1 MTAVARTWHLLP
13 HDRHAIERLAAA
25 LTVSP
30 AVAQLLLNRGL
41 AEPAQARRFL
51 DAPLSGLHSPEQL
64 PGVPAAARLLHDAVL
79 KGRRICVYGDY
90 DVDGIT
96 GTVILYQLLRLL
108 GASVDYY
115 VPHRLEEGYG
125 LNVEAL
131 QQIARNGVSLVITV
145 DCGITSVAEA
155 EEARRLGLELIITD
169 HHQFQLPLPAAAA
182 LVHPDLPGSTYAFR
196 GLSGSGVAFKLAW
209 ALCQLVSGS
218 ERVEARFRDFLLEGV
233 GLASLGLVADVVPLQ
248 DENRILV
255 RHGLN
260 RLCRSPSL
268 GLKALFEA
276 AELGTK
282 SELGTEDISFRIAP
296 RLNAVGRLGCA
307 RLVIDLLTTTSPQRA
322 AELART
328 LEEQNRQRQKKEREI
343 LAQARE
349 MVAAQDLRALPALVL
364 ASADWHPGIIGIVA
378 GRLTEQYGRPTLLIA
393 LNPKANQG
401 PLGHGSGRSVPGLPL
416 HEALRSCTELL
427 LSHGGHAAAA
437 GFKIR
442 PEEVDVFRD
451 RICAFVA
458 ERFPNGLPPP
468 RLTLDAEVPLSTLTL
483 KLLADLDRLEPYGAD
498 NARPL
503 FLAGDLEV
511 VGLPTRVGK
520 GEDKRHLSFRVRQR
534 GTTLKAIAWSMAERQ
549 DELMSQAGRCS
560 LAFRPRLNEWQG
572 MRKVDLE
579 VVDFQPGPRARLG

>member
-1 MTAVARTWHLLP
+1 MTAVPRIWHLLP
-13 HDRHAIERLAAA
+13 HDRQAIEHLAAN
-25 LTVSP
+25 LSVSP

-41 AEPAQARRFL
+41 TQAPQARRFL
-51 DAPLSGLHSPEQL
+51 DAPLSGLHAPDQL
-64 PGVPAAARLLHDAVL
+64 PGIPAAAHLIRDAVRQG
-79 KGRRICVYGDY
+79 KRICVYGDY

-125 LNVEAL
+125 LNSEAL
-131 QQIARNGVSLVITV
+131 QQIARNGVNLVITV

-155 EEARRLGLELIITD
+155 EAARQLGIELIITD
-169 HHQFQLPLPAAAA
+169 HHQYQLPLPAAAA
-182 LVHPDLPGSTYAFR
+182 LVHPDLPGSTYGFR
-196 GLSGSGVAFKLAW
+196 GLSGSGVALKLAW
-209 ALCQLVSGS
+209 AICQLISGS
-218 ERVEARFRDFLLEGV
+218 ERVEARYREFLLEGV

-268 GLKALFEA
+268 GLKALFEV
-276 AELGTK
+276 AELATRP
-282 SELGTEDISFRIAP
+282 ELCTEDISFRIAP

-307 RLVIDLLTTTSPQRA
+307 RLVIDLLTTTSTQRA

-343 LAQARE
+343 LAQARA
-349 MVAAQDLRALPALVL
+349 MVAAQDLSNLPALVL

-378 GRLTEQYGRPTLLIA
+378 GRLAEQYGRPALLIA
-393 LNPKANQG
+393 LNTRANQEQ
-401 PLGHGSGRSVPGLPL
+401 LGHGSGRSVAGLPL
-416 HEALRSCTELL
+416 HEALRACTDLL
-427 LSHGGHAAAA
+427 VSHGGHAAAA

-442 PEEVDVFRD
+442 PENVDAFRE
-451 RICAFVA
+451 RLCAFVA

-468 RLTLDAEVPLSTLTL
+468 RLMLDAEVPLSMLTL
-483 KLLADLDRLEPYGAD
+483 KLLKELDRLEPYGAD

-511 VGLPTRVGK
+511 VGMPTPVGK
-520 GEDKRHLSFRVRQR
+520 GEEKRHLSFRVRQR
-534 GTTLKAIAWSMAERQ
+534 GTTLKAIAWNMAERQ
-549 DELMSQAGRCS
+549 EELMSQGGRCN
-560 LAFRPRLNEWQG
+560 LAFRPRLNDWQG
-572 MRKVDLE
+572 MLRVDLE
-579 VVDFQPGPRARLG
+579 VVDFQAGPRARLG